1 MPLQMRPNLQ
11 ILKRFNSLALE
22 QYHFESKA
30 KPRSQSYGRHV
41 YRLNT
46 QDIAHDDVFWLK
58 AQQKTGAT
66 FAFQGFEQELNCY
79 RSLQEQQADFILPVQ
94 ILSNITIPKTDLY
107 FDTALILPEASA
119 FFEVEPHLLHP
130 EQVKHHLWQAI
141 SVMEQLNQCGWIHG
155 DLKSTHFMQYQQRVC
170 LIDLEQAQPLQQQSH
185 TLNATPRYMAPE
197 LFHAEAKSIQTDLYA
212 LGIIFYE
219 WLTGQR
225 LVATDYEDWAYLH
238 CQRLKIDL
246 PVNFLRYLPL
256 LEAMLAKHKSQRMH
270 DFSQLK
276 RCLMT
281 EIA

>member
-1 MPLQMRPNLQ
+1 MRLSQQLLN
-11 ILKRFNSLALE
+11 ISNNLALE

-30 KPRSQSYGRHV
+30 KPRSLSYGRHL

-46 QDIAHDDVFWLK
+46 LDIAQNNDVYWLK
-58 AQQKTGAT
+58 AQQQTGAV
-66 FAFQGFEQELNCY
+66 FAQQGFEQELKCY
-79 RSLQEQQADFILPVQ
+79 QSLQQQQADFILPVQ
-94 ILSNITIPKTDLY
+94 ILSDVRISQADMH
-107 FDTALILPEASA
+107 FETALILPEARE
-119 FFEVEPHLLHP
+119 FFAVDPHSLHP

-141 SVMEQLNQCGWIHG
+141 TVMEQLNQCGWIHG

-170 LIDLEQAQPLQQQSH
+170 LIDFEQAQHLQKHSH

-197 LFHAEAKSIQTDLYA
+197 LFHAQAKSIQSDIYA

-219 WLTGQR
+219 WLTCQR

-238 CQRLKIDL
+238 CQRLKIEL
-246 PVNFLRYLPL
+246 PLNFLRFLPL
-256 LEAMLAKHKSQRMH
+256 LKGMLAKQKEQRMH

-276 RCLMT
+276 MCLMT

>member
-1 MPLQMRPNLQ
+1 MRP
-11 ILKRFNSLALE
+11 KRQALNIFNSRALE
-22 QYHFESKA
+22 QYQFESKA
-30 KPRSQSYGRHV
+30 KPRSLSYGRYL

-46 QDIAHDDVFWLK
+46 PDSAQNDEVFWLK
-58 AQQKTGAT
+58 AQQQTGEV
-66 FAFQGFEQELNCY
+66 FARQGFEQELKCY
-79 RSLQEQQADFILPVQ
+79 RSLQELQADFILPAQ
-94 ILSNITIPKTDLY
+94 ILSDVCIPQMDIY
-107 FDTALILPEASA
+107 VETALILPEARE
-119 FFEVEPHLLHP
+119 FFAIDPYSLHP

-141 SVMEQLNQCGWIHG
+141 TVMEKLNQSGWLHG

-170 LIDLEQAQPLQQQSH
+170 LIDFEQALLLQQHSH

-197 LFHAEAKSIQTDLYA
+197 LFHAQAKSIQSDIYA

-238 CQRLKIDL
+238 CQRLKIEL
-246 PVNFLRYLPL
+246 PEVFLRFLPL
-256 LEAMLAKHKSQRMH
+256 LEGMLAKHKMQRMH

-276 RCLMT
+276 MCLMT